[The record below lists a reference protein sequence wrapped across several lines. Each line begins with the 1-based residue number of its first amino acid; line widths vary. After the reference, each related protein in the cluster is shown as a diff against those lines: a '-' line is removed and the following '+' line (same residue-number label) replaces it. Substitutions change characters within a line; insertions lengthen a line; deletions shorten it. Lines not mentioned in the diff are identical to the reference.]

1 MREDVQK
8 IYDENKSVYDEFFD
22 LYDET
27 DDQRRFYV
35 YEWYIV
41 ESNKVFYVGKGTGDR
56 YKHIIEE
63 IRRYEKNNR
72 KYKGKRYKYL
82 NDEFTIDH
90 RIIMDGLTD
99 IESQIVEF
107 HFIIQRLLEFQP
119 LLQNIIP
126 WERGGLTDEHYDR
139 WLEVNYCKDTIEF
152 LNYFR

>member
-1 MREDVQK
+1 MREDIRK
-8 IYDENKSVYDEFFD
+8 IYDENRDIYFGFVNPYDEI
-22 LYDET
+22 

-35 YEWYIV
+35 YEWFIV

-72 KYKGKRYKYL
+72 KYKGKRYKHL

-99 IESQIVEF
+99 IESQVMELYFIV
-107 HFIIQRLLEFQP
+107 QRLLEFQP
-119 LLQNIIP
+119 LLQHIIP
-126 WERGGLTDEHYDR
+126 WETGGLTDEHYDR
-139 WLEVNYCKDTIEF
+139 WLDVNYCKDTVEF